1 MDKSYKIPLLA
12 SLKWSFQWA
21 VAVVLRHQKT
31 TAAYVAA
38 GVVAGLLASSGL
50 GGLLLLVY
58 SLASIPLALLT
69 HAEVL
74 RGPSA
79 LDAQTLGQ
87 GPGRMVGYLID
98 TILIGLAAGLSALVP
113 IFAIA
118 MLSGPASMGSGVDLV
133 LAFLVVTV
141 VAVVAS
147 RPALRLPSRVLGDP
161 ISWSQ
166 AWRLGQGNTLALVLG
181 PFLIS
186 VPVLIV
192 EQIVQLLV
200 PETLSDVVSMV
211 LLPAQIVLT
220 CAFLSVAYGQ
230 LRRANPEL

>member
-1 MDKSYKIPLLA
+1 MDSSYKIPLLE

-21 VAVVLRHQKT
+21 LAVALRHRKI
-31 TAAYVAA
+31 TAGYAAA
-38 GVVAGLLASSGL
+38 GAVTGLLAASGL
-50 GGLLLLVY
+50 GGVLLLLF

-79 LDAQTLGQ
+79 LDAQTLGH
-87 GPGRMVGYLID
+87 GAGRMIGYLLD
-98 TILIGLAAGLSALVP
+98 TLLIGVAAGLSALVP
-113 IFAIA
+113 VAAIA
-118 MLSGPASMGSGVDLV
+118 MLGASSSMGSGLDLV
-133 LAFLVVTV
+133 LALLIVTV

-186 VPVLIV
+186 VPILIV
-192 EQIVQLLV
+192 EQVAQALV
-200 PETLSDVVSMV
+200 PATLADVVSMV

-230 LRRANPEL
+230 LRQANPEI

>member
-1 MDKSYKIPLLA
+1 MDSGYKIPLLA

-21 VAVVLRHQKT
+21 FAVVLRHQKT
-31 TAAYVAA
+31 TAAYA
-38 GVVAGLLASSGL
+38 VAGILVGLLVSSDL

-58 SLASIPLALLT
+58 SVASIPLALLT
-69 HAEVL
+69 HGEVL

-87 GPGRMVGYLID
+87 GAGRMVGYLLD

-118 MLSGPASMGSGVDLV
+118 MLSGSAPLGTGLELV
-133 LAFLVVTV
+133 LVFLVVTV

-161 ISWSQ
+161 ISWAQ
-166 AWRLGQGNTLALVLG
+166 AWRLGKGNTLALVLG

-186 VPVLIV
+186 LPILLV

-200 PETLSDVVSMV
+200 PETLVDVVSMI
-211 LLPAQIVLT
+211 LLPVQIVLT

>member
-1 MDKSYKIPLLA
+1 MDSGYKIPLLD

-31 TAAYVAA
+31 AAAYAAA
-38 GVVAGLLASSGL
+38 GVVVGLLVSAGAGGLLAL
-50 GGLLLLVY
+50 IY
-58 SLASIPLALLT
+58 WLASVPLALLT

-87 GPGRMVGYLID
+87 GPGRVIGYLID
-98 TILIGLAAGLSALVP
+98 TILIGLVAGLSALVP
-113 IFAIA
+113 FLAIV
-118 MLSGPASMGSGVDLV
+118 MLTGPASQGGAMVLV
-133 LAFLVVTV
+133 LAFMLIVIVV
-141 VAVVAS
+141 VVAS
-147 RPALRLPSRVLGDP
+147 RPALRLPSRVLGQP

-166 AWRLGQGNTLALVLG
+166 AWQLGKGNTFGLVLG
-181 PFLIS
+181 PFL
-186 VPVLIV
+186 VCMPVMIIELVVQALLPDTLIN
-192 EQIVQLLV
+192 
-200 PETLSDVVSMV
+200 VVTMV
-211 LLPAQIVLT
+211 LLPAQVVLT